1 MIFDD
6 INRPSKREPS
16 SGEGPRR
23 RRRRSNRNSEQEGES
38 RRRRRSSFET
48 ASRLTEPS
56 RGSQDRGHAAW
67 LWVLGALIVAVAGF
81 AIYLHTER
89 GGGTFLPGE
98 APTAKLLP
106 FVDPIL
112 APLQTGDAGYSPETL
127 GEMASAFR
135 AERDKVNRDD
145 ADIYATA
152 ATIAGFLQQA
162 LEDRARHL
170 ERSESLKVPAVG
182 QAQPGAPRPAMTE
195 TQRKHLE
202 LAVDVSWQRNSTAH
216 RNSIEELWG
225 RLARLELGR
234 FRAASAAPAQPAPA
248 QPKSPAND

>member
-1 MIFDD
+1 MIFG
-6 INRPSKREPS
+6 NLNEQPSGPPAP
-16 SGEGPRR
+16 SGETRR
-23 RRRRSNRNSEQEGES
+23 RRRRSSRRPGEDS
-38 RRRRRSSFET
+38 GPHRRRRSSFET

-56 RGSQDRGHAAW
+56 RSPQDRGHAAW

-81 AIYLHTER
+81 AIYLHAER
-89 GGGTFLPGE
+89 GGATFLPGE

-127 GEMASAFR
+127 GETASTFR

-145 ADIYATA
+145 ADVYATA

-170 ERSESLKVPAVG
+170 ERLERIDAPAAG
-182 QAQPGAPRPAMTE
+182 QAETAAPRPAISE

-216 RNSIEELWG
+216 RNSIEELW
-225 RLARLELGR
+225 ARLTRLEQGR
-234 FRAASAAPAQPAPA
+234 FRAGSAAPAQPAPPRRSTSR
-248 QPKSPAND
+248 Q